1 MSDRGSNLSR
11 WIEEWPFFT
20 AVGLLLILGAL
31 WSRPRPLIPAE
42 EVREIVRERLAE
54 ELRLESIDLTV
65 FGTRERTEGSQN
77 TSVRLQGELLDLRF
91 EGLRGEWSW
100 QGVVRAAGVES
111 SVEDYVRRLR
121 DGNERGAID
130 IIRLVQTAQV
140 AAKVRTGSYLP
151 IPRLEEDGYL
161 PTNLE
166 LEGPRGYRLEGDI
179 SEVGYRL
186 FLSPMEYPITGIR
199 SFYGDDTLEV
209 RGSDRGG
216 DVAGPEDPL
225 VNGNSRLKN

>member
-1 MSDRGSNLSR
+1 MLDRGSNLSR
-11 WIEEWPFFT
+11 WIKEWPFFA
-20 AVGLLLILGAL
+20 AVALLLILGTL
-31 WSRPRPLIPAE
+31 WSHPQPSIPAD
-42 EVREIVRERLAE
+42 EVREIVRERLTE
-54 ELRLESIDLTV
+54 GLRLESIDLTV
-65 FGTRERTEGSQN
+65 FGTRERTDRSQIA
-77 TSVRLQGELLDLRF
+77 SVRLQGELLDLRF
-91 EGLRGEWSW
+91 EGLRGDWSW
-100 QGVVRAAGVES
+100 QSVVRAEGIES

-140 AAKVRTGSYLP
+140 AARVRTGSYLP

-186 FLSPMEYPITGIR
+186 FLSPIEYPITGIR

-216 DVAGPEDPL
+216 KVAGRDDPL
-225 VNGNSRLKN
+225 VQWKFGIE

>member
-1 MSDRGSNLSR
+1 MLDRGSNLSR
-11 WIEEWPFFT
+11 GIKEWPFFA
-20 AVGLLLILGAL
+20 AVALLLILGTL
-31 WSRPRPLIPAE
+31 WSPPRPAIPAD

-65 FGTRERTEGSQN
+65 FGTRERTDRSQIA
-77 TSVRLQGELLDLRF
+77 SVRLQGELLDLRF
-91 EGLRGEWSW
+91 EGLRADWSW
-100 QGVVRAAGVES
+100 RAVVRAEGVES

-121 DGNERGAID
+121 DGNERAAID

-209 RGSDRGG
+209 RGSDRGRT
-216 DVAGPEDPL
+216 VAGRDDPL
-225 VNGNSRLKN
+225 VQWKFEIE